1 MSFINSRSWNRFRSV
16 AIRAGL
22 AIAIASAML
31 LIPTATLADSNQ
43 TYNVTATMT
52 SGSTLTGTVT
62 VDFTTGKVTGA
73 VTVDGL
79 TFTCPGGGGCVYEGS
94 VPGTQGFEMGNT
106 PQTYVFINF
115 NTLSPGPPPSS
126 ITLNSGYTFCNNCA
140 GIKGYDKATSGIATA
155 VATPEPPEALLLL
168 AGLGAL
174 GMLMLFRKKS
184 EANA

>member
-62 VDFTTGKVTGA
+62 IDFTTGKVTGD

-94 VPGTQGFEMGNT
+94 VPGTQGFVLEENL
-106 PQTYVFINF
+106 QTYVFINF

-126 ITLNSGYTFCNNCA
+126 ITLNSGYTFCDNCA
-140 GIKGYDKATSGIATA
+140 GITGYDKATSGIATA